1 MQTDPSYIDRFV
13 IRDAERACVVLY
25 GEHFLSRPEADE
37 LFKILLAET
46 PFQKEAPVMFGRPVE
61 VRRRTCSYGASGIRY
76 RYSGIERVAA
86 PWHGALRPL
95 LDRLEERT
103 EVRFNYALCNF
114 YPDGE
119 AGIGWHADDER
130 DIEADSTIA
139 SLSLG
144 AARDFQMRLGKKG
157 PACATVTLAH
167 GSILLMGGATQRYY
181 QHQVPKRAGVTT
193 PRINLT
199 FRLMRNARSRS

>member
-1 MQTDPSYIDRFV
+1 MQAIPNDNDRFV
-13 IRDAERACVVLY
+13 IRDAERGCFVQYV
-25 GEHFLSRPEADE
+25 EHFLARSDADE

-46 PFQKEAPVMFGRPVE
+46 PFQKEAPIMFGRPVE
-61 VRRRTCSYGASGIRY
+61 VRRRTYSYGDPGIRY
-76 RYSGIERVAA
+76 RYARIERVAA
-86 PWHGALRPL
+86 PWHGVVLPL

-103 EVRFNYALCNF
+103 GTRFNYALCNF
-114 YPDGE
+114 YLDGE

-130 DIEADSTIA
+130 DIETGSTIA

-144 AARDFQMRLGKKG
+144 AARDFQVRLGKKG
-157 PACATVTLAH
+157 PTCATVTLGH
-167 GSILLMGGATQRYY
+167 GSLLMMGGATQAHY

-199 FRLMRNARSRS
+199 FRLMRSSRTRS